1 MASGSGRRN
10 MDDMTYSVVVA
21 AKDKNVVVKV
31 DAGDAYSAKEIAHWL
46 VANDRH
52 LEAQGVK
59 EKTKETKER

>member
-1 MASGSGRRN
+1 
-10 MDDMTYSVVVA
+10 MDDMTYSVVVS

-52 LEAQGVK
+52 LEAHGAK
-59 EKTKETKER
+59 EKTKEKKDR